1 MTTESARALHPE
13 DAEYPERL
21 RDLARAAPDP
31 LYALGDTPWP
41 AGPLV
46 TIVGARAAT
55 RYGRAAAARI
65 AAQCAALGVGVV
77 SGLALG
83 IDGAAHRAVLA
94 RGGWTVAVLGGG
106 IDRIYPPE
114 HASLYT
120 AIARAGRVLSPW
132 RPGAAAAR
140 FRFPARNRVL
150 AALGDVTVVVQ
161 ADAGS
166 GSRHTVRAA
175 LALGR
180 PVRVVPWPLDHPG
193 YAGNA
198 ACARDPRTA
207 VLETAA
213 EPARLA
219 AEAWALRRP
228 RAGPADDRA
237 RLEHALAAGPRTLD
251 GLARAAGLSI
261 AAAARGATALE
272 IAGRIERT
280 GGDRYRS
287 RRGAD

>member
-1 MTTESARALHPE
+1 MTTESARALHPD
-13 DAEYPERL
+13 DAEYPVRL
-21 RDLARAAPDP
+21 KDLARVAPDP
-31 LYALGDTPWP
+31 LYALGDAPWP
-41 AGPLV
+41 DVPLV
-46 TIVGARAAT
+46 AIVGARAAT

-65 AAQCAALGVGVV
+65 AARCAAAGVGVV

-83 IDGAAHRAVLA
+83 IDGAAHRAALA
-94 RGGWTVAVLGGG
+94 RGGWTIAVLGGG
-106 IDRIYPPE
+106 LDRVYPPE

-132 RPGAAAAR
+132 HAGAMPMP

-161 ADAGS
+161 ADAQS

-180 PVRVVPWPLDHPG
+180 IVRVVPWPLEHPA

-198 ACARDPRTA
+198 AWMRERRAA
-207 VLETAA
+207 VLASA
-213 EPARLA
+213 DEPARLA
-219 AEAWALRRP
+219 AEAWAARR
-228 RAGPADDRA
+228 RAAEPADDRA
-237 RLEHALAAGPRTLD
+237 RVEQALAAGPRTLD
-251 GLARAAGLSI
+251 ALARTAGLAI
-261 AAAARGATALE
+261 AAAARAATALE

-280 GGDRYRS
+280 GGDRYR
-287 RRGAD
+287 RRPH